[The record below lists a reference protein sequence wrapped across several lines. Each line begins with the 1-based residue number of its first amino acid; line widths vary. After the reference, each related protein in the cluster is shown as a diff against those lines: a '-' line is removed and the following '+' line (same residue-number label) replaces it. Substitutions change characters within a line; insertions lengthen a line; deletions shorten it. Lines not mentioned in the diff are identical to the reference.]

1 MEAEPAD
8 RRGDD
13 GLVGRIALHSRLYR
27 RRLAQPD
34 CPCRH
39 REQQQQQHSQHGGHC
54 HIRQVFL
61 PPALGALIGPGD
73 MRPAAACSARGD
85 GVRAHADS
93 TPPRHS
99 PPARDAA
106 ENAGAWWTSAPASAR
121 PVSPVADIAHTLD
134 LSGRQLTRSSLHL
147 LPASLTCLDL
157 SRCGLDSLRAL
168 ASLPHLELLNLSYNR
183 LPAFDDLSQLISLK
197 VASPLPCP
205 TRAVMSNVR
214 PRVRAGALRARQPRL
229 RPRAAPLSQPPPG
242 STRGD

>member
-1 MEAEPAD
+1 MP
-8 RRGDD
+8 RGK
-13 GLVGRIALHSRLYR
+13 I
-27 RRLAQPD
+27 
-34 CPCRH
+34 
-39 REQQQQQHSQHGGHC
+39 
-54 HIRQVFL
+54 
-61 PPALGALIGPGD
+61 GALID
-73 MRPAAACSARGD
+73 MRPPAARSARGD

-106 ENAGAWWTSAPASAR
+106 ESAGAWWTSAPASAR

-168 ASLPHLELLNLSYNR
+168 ASLPQLELLNLSYNR

-197 VASPLPCP
+197 VASPLPCDP
-205 TRAVMSNVR
+205 TRAMMSTVR
-214 PRVRAGALRARQPRL
+214 RHGCVQVLFARANRVSDLEPLRSLALLQVRHTRL
-229 RPRAAPLSQPPPG
+229 LAPA
-242 STRGD
+242 